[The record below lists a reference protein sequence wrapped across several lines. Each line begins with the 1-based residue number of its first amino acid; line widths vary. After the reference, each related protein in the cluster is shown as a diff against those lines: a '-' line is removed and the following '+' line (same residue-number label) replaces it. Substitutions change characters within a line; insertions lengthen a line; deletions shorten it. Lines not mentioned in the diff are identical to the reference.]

1 MYNSIAEQN
10 DNLLKG
16 GIKMKIERL
25 FALVLAIGLISS
37 SLILFQRADVE
48 KGYKNYEITLDYTE
62 MVRFADIGGED
73 LDYYLREFKE
83 AGASSINI
91 GEATINSLKQ
101 NMDFKIRTELEG
113 FDLVVMGSR
122 EGLEFIENGLKDT
135 LIEERNITYRDENT
149 LVIEGYPRDFGFDTT
164 IVRDFNGN
172 RIGGSHIGQASKIEY
187 AGLGFLDSEIEAAKE
202 SGLNVLLRPVYVS
215 QIQNSREALQ
225 RFEDTLNRHSIDQR
239 YIIFGGEE
247 AIGTDDELEAL
258 AEIME
263 DRNMSVGM
271 IEASVQREHLD
282 MAGMKPLV
290 ERLNYDAVR
299 VFTTWPYIQRRFDY
313 GIPLHHNGEE
323 IMNTYYRAIT
333 ERNIRVIYFRP
344 FITPSGKVVT
354 DMELY
359 KARFGE
365 LQQRLEKTHSIVPG
379 EINTMDYLRARRTLQ
394 MLSALGTLA
403 GGFIILDNLLK
414 IKRKHIL
421 SLFGI
426 SIVGVSAIYVL
437 NIKLDIVNKMFGL
450 LSTIVFPSISGMF
463 VLATV
468 REILKQKN
476 EASMG
481 TAYFRGIL
489 ILLLAVVISLIG
501 AIFQVSFFAQSKYL
515 LELDIFKG
523 VKISQVA
530 PMGIIMLVY
539 LSYFGYG
546 RKNDEIYIKYEEL
559 KEFFLG
565 NIKIWQALI
574 VGVLLGAVAL
584 LLLRSGHESNVEPS
598 SMELLVRNLLEIF
611 LPARPRNKAFLL
623 GYPGLVLMVYLAF
636 KKKFV
641 WSFPAFALIVM
652 IGQSNILN
660 TFSHIR
666 TPIYMSYLRVSY
678 ELVITL
684 FTSAIFVL
692 VAEGAIKLIE
702 KGKGNA

>member
-1 MYNSIAEQN
+1 
-10 DNLLKG
+10 
-16 GIKMKIERL
+16 MKIERL
-25 FALVLAIGLISS
+25 FALVMAIGLIAS
-37 SLILFQRADVE
+37 SLILFQRVDVE
-48 KGYKNYEITLDYTE
+48 RGYKNYEITLDYTE
-62 MVRFADIGGED
+62 MTRFADIGDED

-83 AGASSINI
+83 AGALSINV

-101 NMDFKIRTELEG
+101 NMNFKINTDLEG
-113 FDLVVMGSR
+113 FDLVVRGSK
-122 EGLEFIENGLKDT
+122 EGLEFIERGLRDT
-135 LIEERNITYRDENT
+135 LSEPRNITYRDENT
-149 LVIEGYPRDFGFDTT
+149 MVVEGYPRDFGFDTT
-164 IVRDFNGN
+164 IIRDFNGN
-172 RIGGSHIGQASKIEY
+172 RIGGRQIGQASKLEY
-187 AGLGFLDSEIEAAKE
+187 VGLGFIDSEIETAQS

-215 QIQNSREALQ
+215 ALQ
-225 RFEDTLNRHSIDQR
+225 DGAKALKRFESTLDRHSIDQR

-247 AIGTDDELEAL
+247 AIGSDSELEAL
-258 AEIME
+258 ASLME
-263 DRNMSVGM
+263 DRNMAVGM

-313 GIPLHHNGEE
+313 GIPLHRNGEE

-359 KARFGE
+359 RARFGE
-365 LQQRLEKTHSIVPG
+365 LEQRLSNTHSIIPG
-379 EINTMDYLRARRTLQ
+379 EINTMDYLRARRTFQ

-403 GGFIILDNLLK
+403 GAFIILDNIIK
-414 IKRKHIL
+414 IKRKYIL

-426 SIVGVSAIYVL
+426 SILGTAGIYIL
-437 NIKLDIVNKMFGL
+437 NIRLDMINKMFGL
-450 LSTIVFPSISGMF
+450 LSTIVFPSISGIF
-463 VLATV
+463 VLATIK
-468 REILKQKN
+468 EILKQKK
-476 EASMG
+476 EVSLG
-481 TAYFRGIL
+481 SAYFRGML

-501 AIFQVSFFAQSKYL
+501 AIFQVAFFAHSKYL

-523 VKISQVA
+523 VKLSQVA
-530 PMGIIMLVY
+530 PMGIILLVY
-539 LSYFGYG
+539 LSFFGYG
-546 RKNDEIYIKYEEL
+546 RKNDEIYIKYDEI
-559 KEFFLG
+559 KEFLLG

-574 VGVLLGAVAL
+574 VAILLGAVAM

-598 SMELLVRNLLEIF
+598 SMELLMRNLLEIF

-684 FTSAIFVL
+684 FTGALFVL
-692 VAEGAIKLIE
+692 ITEGALKLIE